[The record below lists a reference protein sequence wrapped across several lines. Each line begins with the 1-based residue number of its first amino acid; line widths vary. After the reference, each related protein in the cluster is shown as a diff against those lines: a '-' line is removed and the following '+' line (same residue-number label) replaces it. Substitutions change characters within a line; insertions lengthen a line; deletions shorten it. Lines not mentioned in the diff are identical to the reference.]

1 MVLPVDDEEYQER
14 AAAILQF
21 KKNPTQSEKPD
32 IEKLRQDLT
41 EQTGLMLFKHPT
53 VVYWLQEGEEIS
65 LTANGKISKVEARKK
80 FFGDEWRFKQGV
92 EVLDLKGI
100 EYWRF
105 GGQC

>member
-14 AAAILQF
+14 AAAILQS
-21 KKNPTQSEKPD
+21 KGLTQSEKPD

-53 VVYWLQEGEEIS
+53 VVYWLREGEEIS
-65 LTANGKISKVEARKK
+65 LTPNGKISKVEARKR
-80 FFGDEWRFKQGV
+80 FFGDEWRSKKGV